1 MDTEIRVETDRRIVR
16 VGEWALTV
24 PNGSEEPLI
33 EDEELAK
40 RLGYARPRAVRDL
53 IKQLVAS
60 HEIELPTMRRVRRR
74 IEKRGAA
81 AGAHEER
88 EVDIFLLDEDQALAV
103 AMVSKTPRAR
113 DLRKTMRTVFRAA
126 VRGLLVPPDVRLMQ
140 GKIHQLEAQ
149 VETLLFAGGATI
161 GPQRAKTLIRD
172 PMVKAARALC
182 VADCDHKAYRK
193 HLLDLDHQLR
203 MHCDFPKSHG
213 QSWDVLPI
221 SSLGRA
227 QSKVAELQALA
238 ERRAER
244 TQALMQTDMFKAFTA
259 HCVKV
264 GLASEEN

>member
-33 EDEELAK
+33 EDEELAT
-40 RLGYARPRAVRDL
+40 RLGYARPRKLREL
-53 IKQLVAS
+53 IKRLIAEGKIKDVVS
-60 HEIELPTMRRVRRR
+60 RPTVGRQRTRSGERTFVVDVYFLT
-74 IEKRGAA
+74 
-81 AGAHEER
+81 EE
-88 EVDIFLLDEDQALAV
+88 QALKVIAKSETKAADAILD
-103 AMVSKTPRAR
+103 AMIK
-113 DLRKTMRTVFRAA
+113 VFRAA

-172 PMVKAARALC
+172 PIAKAARALC